1 MMDLSLVTAQKM
13 VLSQK
18 MRQSAEI
25 LQMSSTDLI
34 EYIKELSI
42 DNPVV
47 DYDEPRLE
55 DSKFDLLKKKLDWLD
70 STDEQNKTY
79 YAEEKEDEKDNDM
92 WKFKESDRQNLE
104 DFLME
109 QINVLAIN
117 KQEQTIAYYIVECM
131 DNNGY
136 LTENDVSISNQLGVS
151 LEDVRKVIQIIQ
163 SLDPPGVGATSLK
176 ECLLLQLK
184 RLPSANP
191 LAERIIQSELE
202 TLGKNQLH
210 IIAKHLKVSI
220 EKVTTACEIIKN
232 LNPKPG
238 NSFFSGESPK
248 YIIPDATVE
257 KRDSTYIVLL
267 NDFFFPKIRISNFY
281 KNLIGNDSSTDTQN
295 YVYDKIRQAE
305 WAVKCIS
312 RRNST
317 LIETIQTIVDIQRD
331 FFDFGPG
338 NLHPMK
344 LNDISAQLNI
354 HESTVSRAIKEKYIQ
369 CSWGVFP
376 LNYFFVSSIHTRSS
390 EETTPEKIKSQIQ
403 DILSK
408 EDPSAP
414 LSDRCITEDLNQL
427 GFEISRRTVAKYRE
441 AMGIPGAGGRK
452 RY

>member
-151 LEDVRKVIQIIQ
+151 LEDVRKVNQIIQ

-232 LNPKPG
+232 LN
-238 NSFFSGESPK
+238 
-248 YIIPDATVE
+248 
-257 KRDSTYIVLL
+257 L
-267 NDFFFPKIRISNFY
+267 
-281 KNLIGNDSSTDTQN
+281 
-295 YVYDKIRQAE
+295 
-305 WAVKCIS
+305 
-312 RRNST
+312 
-317 LIETIQTIVDIQRD
+317 
-331 FFDFGPG
+331 
-338 NLHPMK
+338 
-344 LNDISAQLNI
+344 
-354 HESTVSRAIKEKYIQ
+354 
-369 CSWGVFP
+369 
-376 LNYFFVSSIHTRSS
+376 
-390 EETTPEKIKSQIQ
+390 
-403 DILSK
+403 
-408 EDPSAP
+408 
-414 LSDRCITEDLNQL
+414 
-427 GFEISRRTVAKYRE
+427 
-441 AMGIPGAGGRK
+441 
-452 RY
+452 